1 MRKKIMAILLTLT
14 MAGIL
19 FAGCG
24 GSKNEVQE
32 DASSEVGQESAI
44 TAESEVKE
52 SSAAGGNKEAV
63 TLTMWVWD
71 DAQVPA
77 TQAMV
82 DEFHEMHPNIN
93 IEITSIAG
101 VQDYNTKMQTVI
113 GTKDAPSVFWIN
125 FNLAKEYIPMGFVQ
139 DLTEYINKDSEFD
152 ITKLNA
158 GITDAYTVDGKIY
171 GIAKDTDGFAVF
183 YNKSLFDAAGVKYPE
198 NEWTV
203 EEFAQTAK
211 ELTGDGVVGWSNTTS
226 DRAYY
231 NFMYSYGGS
240 PYTEDGSAANVN
252 SKGSVEAM
260 QVLLDLMNNGC
271 AYTRAE
277 MDEMSPSV
285 AFESNLAAMTIDG
298 SWMVS
303 EYSTALGDNLGIVEV
318 PGGPNGKAST
328 GHGIA
333 YATTTSNPHMEETWL
348 FLSYLGS
355 DAAQEKQVE
364 VVIPAANDCASTW
377 EAVYP
382 NLNLTAFVKAL
393 GYNKPYL
400 SDKNATASRSAFQEY
415 LANMQSGMYTDA
427 QEAMDAA
434 QEAMNAA
441 INQ

>member
-1 MRKKIMAILLTLT
+1 MKRKIMATLLTLSLAVI
-14 MAGIL
+14 M

-24 GSKNEVQE
+24 GKGEELGDASTGTAPVPASSSQEEGKEGQEVQ
-32 DASSEVGQESAI
+32 DN
-44 TAESEVKE
+44 KE
-52 SSAAGGNKEAV
+52 SV

-82 DEFHEMHPNIN
+82 DAFHEMHPNIN
-93 IEITSIAG
+93 VEITSIAG

-139 DLTEYINKDSEFD
+139 DLTEYIDNDTEFD
-152 ITKLNA
+152 LAKLNV

-183 YNKSLFDAAGVKYPE
+183 YNKALFDAAGVKYPE
-198 NEWTV
+198 DEWSV

-211 ELTGDGVVGWSNTTS
+211 ELTKDGVVGWTNTTS
-226 DRAYY
+226 DRVYY

-240 PYTEDGSAANVN
+240 PYTEDASSANVN

-260 QVLLDLMNNGC
+260 QVLMDLMNNGY
-271 AYTRAE
+271 AYNRAE

-318 PGGPNGKAST
+318 PGGPSGKAST

-393 GYNKPYL
+393 SYNKPYL

-415 LANMQSGMYTDA
+415 LANMQSGMYENA

>member
-1 MRKKIMAILLTLT
+1 MKKRIMAVVLTLSLAV
-14 MAGIL
+14 MM

-24 GSKNEVQE
+24 GKREEQGM
-32 DASSEVGQESAI
+32 ASSERVPESVSNEEKPGEENRSAD
-44 TAESEVKE
+44 ESKE
-52 SSAAGGNKEAV
+52 SV

-82 DEFHEMHPNIN
+82 DEFHEIHPNIDV
-93 IEITSIAG
+93 EITSIAG

-139 DLTEYINKDSEFD
+139 DLTDYINNDSEFD

-183 YNKSLFDAAGVKYPE
+183 YNKSLFDAAGVEYPKD
-198 NEWTV
+198 EWTI

-211 ELTGDGVVGWSNTTS
+211 ELTVNGVTGWSNTTS
-226 DRAYY
+226 DRVYY

-240 PYTEDGSAANVN
+240 PYTEDASAANVN

-260 QVLLDLMNNGC
+260 QILMDLMNNGY

-318 PGGPNGKAST
+318 PGGPSGKAST

-333 YATTTSNPHMEETWL
+333 YATTTSNPYMDETWL

-393 GYNKPYL
+393 SYNKPYL
-400 SDKNATASRSAFQEY
+400 SDKNPTASRSAFQEY
-415 LANMQSGMYTDA
+415 LANMQSGMYGNA

-434 QEAMNAA
+434 QEAMDAA